1 MLKNPNRSKSSRG
14 KLPYLLLALLLV
26 SSQLFADI
34 KSHVPA
40 YIISGQV
47 TSATGET
54 LVGVSVKLKGT
65 ATGTSTD
72 VNGKFSISIP
82 DNNSVL
88 IFSYIG
94 YKTKEL
100 AVNGS
105 ETITIK
111 LESDATSLSEV
122 VVVGYG
128 TTRKKD
134 LTGSVT
140 VITAKD
146 FQKGNISTPEQMI
159 AGKVPGVSI
168 TSNGG
173 QPGSGSTIRIRGGS
187 SLNASND
194 PLIVIDNVPLENSN
208 VSGASN
214 PLSFINPNDI
224 ESFTVLKDAS
234 AAAIYGARAA
244 NGVIIITTKKGKS
257 DKLKIAFNT
266 VNSLANV
273 SKQVNVLSPDQFR
286 AIVNEK
292 GNPAQ
297 KAMLGTAN
305 TDWQSEV
312 FQQALATDNN
322 LSISGGIKKLPYR
335 LSLGYQN
342 QNGILKTDNLQRTSL
357 AVVFN
362 PTFFKDHLKVDVNLK
377 GSMQNARF
385 GSQGAIGGA
394 VSFDPTH
401 AVSSTS
407 NRYNGYY
414 EWTDANGNLTNL
426 VGRNPVGLLNERYD
440 KGNPRRSIG
449 NVQLDYKF
457 HFLPELRANLNLG
470 YDVSQG
476 AGTVFVAD
484 SAASDYTRKGIN
496 NQYKQNKKN
505 TLVDFYLNYA
515 KDITSIKSRV
525 DITTGYSYNDYLTTV
540 NNFADYNAAGVKMPN
555 SDPAFA
561 FDRPQNRLISFFGRA
576 NYTYNDRYLL
586 TATLRRDGSSRFAEN
601 SRYALFPSVALAWTI
616 KNESFLKDNK
626 TISDLKIRVGYGITG
641 QQDGIGNYDYL
652 SYYGLSTTN
661 ATYQFGSK
669 YYQMFRPGGYH
680 ADRKWEQTAT
690 QNIGLDFG
698 LLNNRISGSV
708 DVYRKQTDDLLN
720 KIPQPAGTNFSAY
733 IVANVG
739 SMKNEGIE
747 FNINAQPIRKEHF
760 TWDAGFNVTYNKNT
774 ITNLTVVPNDPSYIG
789 FPSGTIAGGIG
800 GQFAFINSVG
810 SPKNTFFLYQQVYD
824 TNGKPLEGVF
834 VDQNND
840 GIINSSDLHRSKG
853 SDPKVFLGFSTNA
866 TYKKWNAGLVMRAN
880 LGNYLY
886 NNVYSQTGNL
896 SQILGTAVLYNAST
910 NYLETNFKGG
920 NGQQILSDY
929 YLQNASFLRM
939 DNISLGY
946 RVGSLFKNKANLQL
960 SANLQNV
967 FTITKYS
974 GLDPEV
980 GSGVDNNI
988 YPRPRVFSFGMN
1000 LGF

>member
-1 MLKNPNRSKSSRG
+1 MLKIPNRKSSKG
-14 KLPYLLLALLLV
+14 KLSYILLALLFL
-26 SSQLFADI
+26 SSQLFASAKGSI
-34 KSHVPA
+34 PA
-40 YIISGQV
+40 YTIKGQV

-54 LVGVSVKLKGT
+54 LVGVSIKVKGT

-72 VNGKFSISIP
+72 VNGKFSISVP
-82 DNNSVL
+82 DNKSILV
-88 IFSYIG
+88 FSYIG
-94 YKTKEL
+94 FKTEEI
-100 AVNGS
+100 AVNGK
-105 ETITIK
+105 ETINVT
-111 LESDATSLSEV
+111 LEADATSLTEI

-128 TTRKKD
+128 TARKKD

-146 FQKGNISTPEQMI
+146 FQKGNITTPEQMI

-194 PLIVIDNVPLENSN
+194 PLIVIDNVPLENSS
-208 VSGASN
+208 VSGSSN

-257 DKLKIAFNT
+257 GALKVAFNS
-266 VNSLANV
+266 VNSVAEV
-273 SKQVNVLSPDQFR
+273 SKQVNILSPDEFR
-286 AIVNEK
+286 SIVNEN
-292 GNPAQ
+292 GTAAQ

-312 FQQALATDNN
+312 FKRALATDNN
-322 LSISGGIKKLPYR
+322 ISISGGIKKLPYR

-342 QNGILKTDNLQRTSL
+342 QNGILRTDNLQKTSAAFVL
-357 AVVFN
+357 N
-362 PTFFKDHLKVDVNLK
+362 PSFFKDHLKVDLNLK

-385 GSQGAIGGA
+385 ASQGAIGGA

-401 AVSSTS
+401 PVATNG

-426 VGRNPVGLLNERYD
+426 VGRNPVGLLNQRFDE
-440 KGNPRRSIG
+440 GNPRRSIG
-449 NVQLDYKF
+449 NVQVDYKF
-457 HFLPELRANLNLG
+457 HFLPELRANVNLG
-470 YDVSQG
+470 YDVSKG
-476 AGTVFVAD
+476 AGTVFVTD
-484 SAASDYTRKGIN
+484 SAASDYIRKGVN
-496 NQYKQNKKN
+496 NQYSQDKKN

-515 KDITSIKSRV
+515 KDISSIKSRI
-525 DITTGYSYNDYLTTV
+525 DLTTGYSYNDYLTTV
-540 NNFADYNAAGVKMPN
+540 NNFADFNAAGVKMPN

-561 FDRPQNRLISFFGRA
+561 FDRPQNRIISFFGRA

-616 KNESFLKDNK
+616 KNEGFLKNNK
-626 TISDLKIRVGYGITG
+626 TVSDLKLRLGYGITG

-652 SYYGLSTTN
+652 SYYGLSTAN

-669 YYQMFRPGGYH
+669 YYQMFRPGGYY

-690 QNIGLDFG
+690 ENIGLDFG
-698 LLNNRISGSV
+698 LFNDRITGSV
-708 DVYRKQTDDLLN
+708 DVYRKRTDDLLN

-739 SMKNEGIE
+739 SMKNEGVE
-747 FNINAQPIRKEHF
+747 FNINTQLIRKENF
-760 TWDAGFNVTYNKNT
+760 SWDAGFNATYNKNT
-774 ITNLTVVPNDPSYIG
+774 ITNLTVVPNDPNYIG

-810 SPKNTFFLYQQVYD
+810 NPKNTFYLYQQVYD
-824 TNGKPLEGVF
+824 ANGSPLEGVF
-834 VDQNND
+834 VDQNQD
-840 GIINSSDLHRSKG
+840 GIINSSDLNRSKA
-853 SDPKVFLGFSTNA
+853 SDPKVFLGFSTNT

-886 NNVYSQTGNL
+886 NNVFSQSGNL

-910 NYLETNFKGG
+910 NYLETKFRGG
-920 NGQQILSDY
+920 NAHQILSDY

-939 DNISLGY
+939 DNINVGY
-946 RVGSLFKNKANLQL
+946 KVGTLFNNKANLQL
-960 SANLQNV
+960 NATLQNV
-967 FTITKYS
+967 FTITKYN

-988 YPRPRVFSFGMN
+988 YPRPRVFSFGLN

>member
-1 MLKNPNRSKSSRG
+1 MLKTSNQNKSGKG
-14 KLPYLLLALLLV
+14 KLLYILLAFLLV
-26 SSQLFADI
+26 NSQLFAVNI
-34 KSHVPA
+34 KSLVPA
-40 YIISGQV
+40 YTVKGQV
-47 TSATGET
+47 TSITGET
-54 LVGVSVKLKGT
+54 LVGVSIKVKGT
-65 ATGTSTD
+65 VRGTSTD
-72 VNGKFSISIP
+72 VNGKFSISVP
-82 DNNSVL
+82 DNKSVL
-88 IFSYIG
+88 VFSYIG
-94 YKTKEL
+94 YKTQEVG
-100 AVNGS
+100 VNGS
-105 ETITIK
+105 ETVNVK
-111 LESDATSLSEV
+111 LEADATSLSEV

-128 TTRKKD
+128 TARKKD

-194 PLIVIDNVPLENSN
+194 PLIVIDNVPLENSS

-257 DKLKIAFNT
+257 DKLKVAFNT
-266 VNSLANV
+266 VNSLSEV
-273 SKQVNVLSPDQFR
+273 SKQVSVLSPDEFR
-286 AIVNEK
+286 SIVNEN
-292 GNPAQ
+292 GTAAQ

-322 LSISGGIKKLPYR
+322 ISISGGIKKLPYR

-342 QNGILKTDNLQRTSL
+342 QDGILKTDNLQKTSMAFVL
-357 AVVFN
+357 N
-362 PTFFKDHLKVDVNLK
+362 PTFFKDHLKVDLNLK

-385 GSQGAIGGA
+385 GTQGAIGGA

-401 AVSSTS
+401 PVSANS

-426 VGRNPVGLLNERYD
+426 VGRNPVGLLNQRLDE
-440 KGNPRRSIG
+440 GNPRRSIG
-449 NVQLDYKF
+449 NVQFDYKF
-457 HFLPELRANLNLG
+457 HFLPELKANLNLG
-470 YDVSQG
+470 YDVSEG
-476 AGTVFVAD
+476 SGTVFVAD

-515 KDITSIKSRV
+515 KEISSISRI
-525 DITTGYSYNDYLTTV
+525 DITTGYSYNDYLTTI
-540 NNFADYNAAGVKMPN
+540 NNFADYNAAGVKLPN
-555 SDPAFA
+555 TDPAFP
-561 FDRPQNRLISFFGRA
+561 FDKPQNRLISFFGRA

-616 KNESFLKDNK
+616 KNESFLKNNK
-626 TISDLKIRVGYGITG
+626 TVSGLKLRLGYGITG

-652 SYYGLSTTN
+652 SYYGLSTIN

-669 YYQMFRPGGYH
+669 YYQMFRPGGYY

-690 QNIGLDFG
+690 ENIGLDFG
-698 LLNNRISGSV
+698 LFNDRITGSV
-708 DVYRKQTDDLLN
+708 DVYRKKTDDLLN

-747 FNINAQPIRKEHF
+747 FNINTQPIRKENF

-774 ITNLTVVPNDPSYIG
+774 ITNLTVVPNDPNYIG

-824 TNGKPLEGVF
+824 TNGKPIEGVF

-920 NGQQILSDY
+920 NAHQILSDY

-939 DNISLGY
+939 DNINVGY
-946 RVGSLFKNKANLQL
+946 KVGTIFNNKANLQL
-960 SANLQNV
+960 NANLQNV
-967 FTITKYS
+967 FIITKYS
-974 GLDPEV
+974 GLDPEI

-988 YPRPRVFSFGMN
+988 YPRPRVFSFGLN
-1000 LGF
+1000 LNF